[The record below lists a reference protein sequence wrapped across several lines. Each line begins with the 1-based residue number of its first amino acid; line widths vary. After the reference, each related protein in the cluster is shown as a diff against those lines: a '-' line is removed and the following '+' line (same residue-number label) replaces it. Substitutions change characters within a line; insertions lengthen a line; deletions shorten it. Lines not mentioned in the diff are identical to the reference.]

1 MIKTLPND
9 FIDSKPFQQSSRIRE
24 VINYAFTRCNDVIS
38 TQVLRIAAKICDVF
52 TYCRI
57 PVALFYVNHGAAL
70 ALHKL
75 GHAETEC
82 AARLVGWPAYPRDVL
97 MLGYLR

>member
-1 MIKTLPND
+1 MIKTFPND

-24 VINYAFTRCNDVIS
+24 VINYALTRCNDAIS

-57 PVALFYVNHGAAL
+57 TVDLFYVNHGAAL
-70 ALHKL
+70 ALHEL
-75 GHAETEC
+75 GHAATGVLPGVRPVGL
-82 AARLVGWPAYPRDVL
+82 AA
-97 MLGYLR
+97 